1 VSDTAPSGRS
11 VARRARRPTAC
22 DSPASGRCCSP
33 PAPPQRRSLAGQ
45 QHRTRTLRKPT
56 TPNHNQLTYASTRLG
71 PTSSSEKRPT
81 AAGRARD
88 GGNSGLGGG
97 LHDRG
102 CDVLAGEQDR
112 AGVVAQ
118 PVVVELIV
126 LSMSRRYGA
135 AFGFTSYD
143 PAWGGRPEPVGHPI
157 AVHRGGRSGA
167 RPNPRPAHHGA
178 DMSFRPPRRC
188 AGLFA
193 AAARCRERRG
203 HRGRGA
209 NGRGVQCL
217 GPVR

>member
-1 VSDTAPSGRS
+1 MRTGWVMAPSTTATSRMRRNVSNACLIVERRPRSTSTAVETRHRTVATGASPVSDTAPSGRS

-97 LHDRG
+97 LHDRD

-112 AGVVAQ
+112 PGVVAQ
-118 PVVVELIV
+118 PEW
-126 LSMSRRYGA
+126 SS
-135 AFGFTSYD
+135 
-143 PAWGGRPEPVGHPI
+143 
-157 AVHRGGRSGA
+157 
-167 RPNPRPAHHGA
+167 
-178 DMSFRPPRRC
+178 
-188 AGLFA
+188 
-193 AAARCRERRG
+193 
-203 HRGRGA
+203 
-209 NGRGVQCL
+209 
-217 GPVR
+217 